1 MKFTIINNEFY
12 LNDVKLDKL
21 ISYSIDADTD
31 RTKLTI
37 ELILDDV
44 EIDSIMSKRRTRMER
59 EEINQEINLLAEKVK
74 KLAVRDFKK
83 ILEKK
88 LSIDDI
94 EAEVVKLNVNNVFR
108 GLYLNE
114 LRSLYSEYKKNIQIQ
129 FPIPEYLED

>member
-1 MKFTIINNEFY
+1 
-12 LNDVKLDKL
+12 
-21 ISYSIDADTD
+21 
-31 RTKLTI
+31 
-37 ELILDDV
+37 
-44 EIDSIMSKRRTRMER
+44 MER

-88 LSIDDI
+88 LSIDDL

-114 LRSLYSEYKKNIQIQ
+114 LRSLYSEYKKTFRHSFLYLNI
-129 FPIPEYLED
+129 